1 MIKQIDTLLVILH
14 AVGDQQSTRNSLMSQ
29 AKMRHSNAFRHF
41 KPSPLT
47 LAITLLVSGNAWAQT
62 AAPAQNEVT
71 LATVQV
77 TAEAAVE
84 PPSEQSR
91 SYAVKR
97 STAATKLDIP
107 LKETPQAVSVVTRA
121 RIEDFQLNSVNDLLD
136 TVTGINVERVETD
149 RTYYSARG
157 FDITNFQIDG
167 VGVPFIYGNQYG
179 DIDISPYDR
188 VEVIKGANGL
198 ISATGNPSAT
208 VNFVRKRPTTDFQ
221 ASAGLSVGSWN
232 KKRLEADVSGPL
244 NEAGSVRGR
253 FVAAGEKGD
262 SYLDRLS
269 YDKTSLYG
277 IVEADLTDNT
287 TAAISVSRQQ
297 KKTDG
302 GMWGALPLYDS
313 NGNQTDYDASTSTAA
328 DWTKW
333 NNTDTQLFAE
343 LTHQFN
349 EDWQAK
355 ATYTHREQESHD
367 KLFYVYGTPDA
378 TTGLGLYSY
387 PSLFDDKN
395 IQNTVDA
402 SLNGKYTLFGRK
414 HQLAVGVQFARSN
427 LDSISHYGQGIGTA
441 LPDLASWD
449 GSYAEPSFDAS
460 VSGAQFTDT
469 RKSLYAATHY
479 SLTDDVK
486 LLLGAAATKLDTTG
500 SSYGVSSVRSD
511 SKITPYAG
519 ITYSFTPNATA
530 YASYAE
536 IFDPQSK
543 LNRSL
548 QRLDPVTGKSYEVGL
563 KNEWLDKKL
572 NTSISAFKIYQDNLA
587 ESDGYVGTT
596 AVYQGIDTTSRGIE
610 LEASGEITPNLQAS
624 VGYTVL
630 SIKDKD
636 GNNARTYVPRRLI
649 QASTTWRVP
658 GMEQLKL
665 GASVIWKSDMS
676 TRENNVVIR
685 QDAYALL
692 NLMARY
698 DINKHLSTSL
708 NVNNV
713 TNEKYLNSLY
723 WTQAYYGAPRNFT
736 VSLNWKY

>member
-1 MIKQIDTLLVILH
+1 MP
-14 AVGDQQSTRNSLMSQ
+14 Q
-29 AKMRHSNAFRHF
+29 AAPYQLEKNRAFQ
-41 KPSPLT
+41 LT
-47 LAITLLVSGNAWAQT
+47 PIALAIALLAPGLALADTARNEITLD
-62 AAPAQNEVT
+62 
-71 LATVQV
+71 TVQV
-77 TAEAAVE
+77 SADSQVE
-84 PPSEQSR
+84 QPSEQSR
-91 SYAVKR
+91 SYTAKR
-97 STAATKLDIP
+97 STAATKLDLP

-121 RIEDFQLNSVNDLLD
+121 KIEDFQLNSVNDLLD

-157 FDITNFQIDG
+157 FDITNFQVDG
-167 VGVPFIYGNQYG
+167 VGVPFTYGNQYG

-188 VEVIKGANGL
+188 VEVIRGANGL

-208 VNFVRKRPTTDFQ
+208 VNFVRKRPTRDFQ
-221 ASAGLSVGSWN
+221 ASGSLSVGSWN

-244 NEAGSVRGR
+244 NESGSVRGR

-269 YDKTSLYG
+269 YDKTSFYG

-287 TAAISVSRQQ
+287 TAAIGFMRQQ

-302 GMWGALPLYDS
+302 GMWGALPLYYS
-313 NGNQTDYDASTSTAA
+313 NGTPTNYDVSTSTAA

-333 NNTDTQLFAE
+333 NNTDTTLFAE

-355 ATYTHREQESHD
+355 ATYTHRNQESHD

-387 PSLFDDKN
+387 PSMFDDRN
-395 IQNTVDA
+395 IQNTIDA

-414 HQLAVGVQFARSN
+414 HQIVVGAQFAHSG
-427 LDSISHYGQGIGTA
+427 LDSVSHYGQGIGTA
-441 LPDLASWD
+441 LPDLATWN
-449 GSYAEPSFDAS
+449 GSYPEPTFDAS
-460 VSGAQFTDT
+460 VSGAQFSDA

-479 SLTDDVK
+479 SLTDDLK

-519 ITYSFTPNATA
+519 ITYNITPDATA

-543 LNRSL
+543 LNSSL
-548 QRLDPVTGKSYEVGL
+548 QRLNPVTGKSYEIGL

-572 NTSISAFKIYQDNLA
+572 NTGISAFKIYQDNLA
-587 ESDGYVGTT
+587 ESAGYIGTT

-649 QASTTWRVP
+649 QAATTWRVP
-658 GMEQLKL
+658 GLEQLKL
-665 GASVIWKSDMS
+665 GASVIWKSEMS
-676 TRENNVVIR
+676 TKDGGVTIR
-685 QDAYALL
+685 QKDYALL

-708 NVNNV
+708 NLNNV
-713 TNEKYLNSLY
+713 TNQKYLNSLY
-723 WTQAYYGAPRNFT
+723 WTQAYYGAPRNAT

>member
-1 MIKQIDTLLVILH
+1 MP
-14 AVGDQQSTRNSLMSQ
+14 Q
-29 AKMRHSNAFRHF
+29 ASPEKNRTFRLT
-41 KPSPLT
+41 PLA
-47 LAITLLVSGNAWAQT
+47 LAIALSTSGLALADTARNEITLD
-62 AAPAQNEVT
+62 
-71 LATVQV
+71 TVQV
-77 TAEAAVE
+77 SADSQIEQ
-84 PPSEQSR
+84 PSEQSR
-91 SYAVKR
+91 SYTAKR
-97 STAATKLDIP
+97 STAATKLDLP

-121 RIEDFQLNSVNDLLD
+121 KIEDFQLNSVNDLLD

-167 VGVPFIYGNQYG
+167 IGVPFTYGNQYG

-208 VNFVRKRPTTDFQ
+208 VNFVRKRPTKDFQ
-221 ASAGLSVGSWN
+221 ASGSLSVGSWN
-232 KKRLEADVSGPL
+232 KKRLEADVSGSL

-287 TAAISVSRQQ
+287 TAAVGFMRQQ

-302 GMWGALPLYDS
+302 GMWGALPLYYS
-313 NGNQTDYDASTSTAA
+313 NGTPTNYAVSTSTAA
-328 DWTKW
+328 DWTQW
-333 NNTDTQLFAE
+333 NNTDTTLFAE

-349 EDWQAK
+349 DDWQAK
-355 ATYTHREQESHD
+355 ATYTHRTQESHD
-367 KLFYVYGTPDA
+367 KLFYVYGTPNA
-378 TTGLGLYSY
+378 TSGLGLYSY
-387 PSLFDDKN
+387 PSKFDDKN
-395 IQNTVDA
+395 VQNMVDVVI
-402 SLNGKYTLFGRK
+402 NGKYTLFERK
-414 HQLAVGVQFARSN
+414 HQIAVGAQFSHSG
-427 LDSISHYGQGIGTA
+427 LDSVSHYGQGIGTA
-441 LPDLASWD
+441 LPDLATWN

-460 VSGAQFTDT
+460 ISGAQFTDK

-486 LLLGAAATKLDTTG
+486 LLLGAAATKLDTSG

-519 ITYSFTPNATA
+519 LTYSFTPTATA

-543 LNRSL
+543 LSSSM
-548 QRLDPVTGKSYEVGL
+548 QRLSPVSGKSNEIGL
-563 KNEWLDKKL
+563 KNEWLNKKL
-572 NTSISAFKIYQDNLA
+572 NTGISAFKIYQDNLA

-596 AVYQGIDTTSRGIE
+596 AVYKGIDTTSRGIE

-624 VGYTVL
+624 LGYTVL
-630 SIKDKD
+630 SIKDKN

-649 QASTTWRVP
+649 QAATTWRVP

-665 GASVIWKSDMS
+665 GASVIWKSDTS
-676 TRENNVVIR
+676 TQENNIVIR
-685 QDAYALL
+685 QKDYALL

-698 DINKHLSTSL
+698 DINKHLSTSV